1 MAESKISLP
10 SAKVAPQKRLTADDS
25 NKRSPIG
32 GYVFACLRLDLPKNK
47 PKINRTLPLPTDAQ
61 RPDQEMSRQHGAT
74 QGGRHQVAVKE
85 CIISQEVLV
94 VERVFAMVAL
104 RNVMAINGEVARG
117 ARRDSR
123 RDGRQRSS
131 ARSCWLIV
139 AEVLGVV
146 VLIDVMEKNVEV
158 I

>member
-1 MAESKISLP
+1 MGLRVSEAGHL
-10 SAKVAPQKRLTADDS
+10 VADPLTVCALH
-25 NKRSPIG
+25 
-32 GYVFACLRLDLPKNK
+32 FLTLRLLRACWERAALNGFPQGTSHAHSSA
-47 PKINRTLPLPTDAQ
+47 RLGS
-61 RPDQEMSRQHGAT
+61 SRQHGAA

-94 VERVFAMVAL
+94 VERVFAMVAP
-104 RNVMAINGEVARG
+104 RNVMAINGEVARAAG
-117 ARRDSR
+117 RGSR

-139 AEVLGVV
+139 EEVLGVV
-146 VLIDVMEKNVEV
+146 VLIHVMVSNVDV